1 MRILH
6 TADWH
11 LGKIVN
17 EINMIDQQIIILKQL
32 EQIIINQQ
40 IDTLMISGDIFDR
53 SVASAVAIQLFDQ
66 VLERL
71 VNQQINVIIIGGN
84 HDGYERLEY
93 AKNLLKT
100 NNVYIQ
106 ANTQELYQKITIDQV
121 NFYLV
126 NYFDPVT
133 IKKITGDQSI
143 KTHNQAFVKII
154 NNINQELKTDE
165 TNIMLAHGYFANL
178 SNSEVTNNYEAAGLE
193 ISESE
198 RALAIGGADLIDVSI
213 AENFNYIALG
223 HLHKPQTIIKDK
235 CYYSGSLYPYSFSEA
250 NHQKGCYVIDTNN
263 LEITFE
269 PFNLSRKF
277 VEINGNFNE
286 IMDKYQTEQIT
297 DYVKIN
303 LSDQVPI
310 INVVEKLKP
319 IFRNIM
325 QITYPEINFVN
336 KKKVNKVK
344 IDVKADPIQLFT
356 QFYEEVT
363 DQELNQEQEKIIK
376 KFINKQSLKENNA
389 SD

>member
-17 EINMIDQQIIILKQL
+17 ETNMLDEQILILKQL
-32 EQIIINQQ
+32 EQIIINKK
-40 IDTLMISGDIFDR
+40 IDTLLISGDIFDR
-53 SVASAVAIQLFDQ
+53 SVASAGAIQLFDQ
-66 VLERL
+66 VLEKL
-71 VNQQINVIIIGGN
+71 VKQKINVVIIGGN

-106 ANTQELYQKITIDQV
+106 ANTDELYQKLTINQV

-126 NYFDPVT
+126 NYFDPVI
-133 IKKITGDQSI
+133 IKKITNDQSI
-143 KTHNQAFVKII
+143 KTHNQAFIKIMDEI
-154 NNINQELKTDE
+154 KQEYNGNE

-178 SNSEVTNNYEAAGLE
+178 NNIEKVDNYEAAGLA

-198 RALAIGGADLIDVSI
+198 RALAIGGADLIDISI
-213 AENFNYIALG
+213 AKDFDYIALG
-223 HLHKPQTIIKDK
+223 HLHKAQTIIKDK

-250 NHQKGCYVIDTNN
+250 QQQKGCYLIDTDKA
-263 LEITFE
+263 EISFETFQLNRQ
-269 PFNLSRKF
+269 FI
-277 VEINGNFNE
+277 EINGSFNQ
-286 IMDKYQTEQIT
+286 IIDKYQNEQIA

-319 IFRNIM
+319 IFQNIM

-336 KKKVNKVK
+336 KKSASKID
-344 IDVKADPIQLFT
+344 IDVKANPIQLFS

-363 DQELNQEQEKIIK
+363 DQKLNQEQEKIIN
-376 KFINKQSLKENNA
+376 KFLNQQVIKENNA

>member
-17 EINMIDQQIIILKQL
+17 ETNMIDEQIIILKQL
-32 EQIIINQQ
+32 EQIIINKQ
-40 IDTLMISGDIFDR
+40 IDTLIISGDIFDR
-53 SVASAVAIQLFDQ
+53 SVASSVAIQLFDQ

-71 VNQQINVIIIGGN
+71 VKQNINVLIIGGN

-100 NNVYIQ
+100 NNIYIQ
-106 ANTQELYQKITIDQV
+106 ANTQELYQKVTINQV

-126 NYFDPVT
+126 NYFDPV
-133 IKKITGDQSI
+133 IIRKITNDQTI
-143 KTHNQAFVKII
+143 KTHNQAFIKIMDA
-154 NNINQELKTDE
+154 INQEFKVDE
-165 TNIMLAHGYFANL
+165 TNIMLAHGYFTNL
-178 SNSEVTNNYEAAGLE
+178 GNIESVNNYEEAGLQ

-198 RALAIGGADLIDVSI
+198 RALAIGGADLININV
-213 AENFNYIALG
+213 AEDFDYIALG
-223 HLHKPQTIIKDK
+223 HLHKAQTIIKNK
-235 CYYSGSLYPYSFSEA
+235 CYYSGSIYPYSFSEA
-250 NHQKGCYVIDTNN
+250 QSEKGCYIIDTNN
-263 LEITFE
+263 TQIVFE
-269 PFNLSRKF
+269 PFKLNRQF
-277 VEINGNFNE
+277 IEINGKFEE
-286 IMDKYQTEQIT
+286 IIAKYEVEQVD

-325 QITYPEINFVN
+325 QITYPEINFIN
-336 KKKVNKVK
+336 KKNTSKVN
-344 IDVKADPIQLFT
+344 IDVKSDPVQLFT
-356 QFYEEVT
+356 QFYQEVT
-363 DQELNQEQEKIIK
+363 EQTLSTEQEKIIK
-376 KFINKQSLKENNA
+376 QFIDKQVIKENNA

>member
-11 LGKIVN
+11 LGKVVN
-17 EINMIDQQIIILKQL
+17 ETNMIEQQIIILKQL

-40 IDTLMISGDIFDR
+40 IDTIMISGDIFDR
-53 SVASAVAIQLFDQ
+53 SVASAAAIQLFDQ

-71 VNQQINVIIIGGN
+71 VNQQINVMIIGGN

-106 ANTQELYQKITIDQV
+106 ANTQELYQKITINQV
-121 NFYLV
+121 DFYLV
-126 NYFDPVT
+126 NYFDPVI
-133 IKKITGDQSI
+133 IKKITGDHRI
-143 KTHNQAFVKII
+143 KTHNQAFMKIMD
-154 NNINQELKTDE
+154 NINMEFNTNT

-178 SNSEVTNNYEAAGLE
+178 SNSKDVNNYEAAGLE

-213 AENFNYIALG
+213 AEKFDYIALG

-250 NHQKGCYVIDTNN
+250 NHQKGCYLIDTSNM
-263 LEITFE
+263 EIVFE
-269 PFNLSRKF
+269 PFNLKRKF
-277 VEINGNFNE
+277 LEINGSFNE
-286 IMDKYQTEQIT
+286 IIDKYQTEQVS

-303 LSDQVPI
+303 LTDQVPI

-325 QITYPEINFVN
+325 QITYPEINFIN
-336 KKKVNKVK
+336 KKKVNQVT
-344 IDVKADPIQLFT
+344 IDVKADPVQLFT
-356 QFYEEVT
+356 QFYEEIT
-363 DQELNQEQEKIIK
+363 DLEFKKKQEKIIE